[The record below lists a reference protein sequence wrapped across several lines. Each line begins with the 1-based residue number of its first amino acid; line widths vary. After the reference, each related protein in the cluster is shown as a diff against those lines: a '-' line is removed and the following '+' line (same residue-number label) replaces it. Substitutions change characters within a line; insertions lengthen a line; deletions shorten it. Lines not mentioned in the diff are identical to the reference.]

1 MVKLSPCTSH
11 APTQYVRG
19 KLEGL
24 GDELC
29 KCSGC
34 NRSPRDEVCK
44 WSGCNRSLEMKCAN
58 GSVATAR
65 SFTRAYIFHTR
76 FPTSSSN
83 GSRLSDP
90 IQGIH
95 FSHARER
102 LYIKTARQGAPRL
115 PISHD
120 LHHDLIS
127 LCSELHLYCDELYL
141 PNGVTC
147 FNLKS
152 NAFGS
157 SLLLKSVSTTKYSQ
171 NPVTTWPWTNASP
184 LSQRAASSST
194 SQYRAHLCCKG
205 TWGEG
210 CTHSAVVT
218 AATVC
223 RGRDV
228 HIVRL

>member
-1 MVKLSPCTSH
+1 MQMDRLQPLADS
-11 APTQYVRG
+11 R
-19 KLEGL
+19 
-24 GDELC
+24 EL
-29 KCSGC
+29 
-34 NRSPRDEVCK
+34 
-44 WSGCNRSLEMKCAN
+44 
-58 GSVATAR
+58 T
-65 SFTRAYIFHTR
+65 FFHTR

-115 PISHD
+115 AISHD
-120 LHHDLIS
+120 LHHELLS
-127 LCSELHLYCDELYL
+127 LCFELHLYFDELHL
-141 PNGVTC
+141 PHGVTC
-147 FNLKS
+147 FNLKF

-157 SLLLKSVSTTKYSQ
+157 SLLLKSLSKTKYSQ

-205 TWGEG
+205 TWED
-210 CTHSAVVT
+210 A
-218 AATVC
+218 
-223 RGRDV
+223 R
-228 HIVRL
+228 IVRL